1 MWLSAFNA
9 DDIDGEVICTKYNT
23 NIKQKEKMKK
33 IICSLVQLVAGMALF
48 FCFALSTSA
57 VVNMV
62 ALAVVCGV
70 CFGAQWVQDH
80 VHVSID

>member
-9 DDIDGEVICTKYNT
+9 DDMDGEVICAKYNT